1 MKISPADRSLQ
12 LRPEKD
18 SIPKSQVRRGLF
30 IHVTDGKVA
39 GQQADPPLVEANVL
53 ISTSVPLNGP
63 EVKARFEQM
72 LRDAGL
78 TGPEAAGL
86 VACWTPQLF
95 EKDGRRF
102 LLFLSAADYDALC
115 PMTVRPPPT
124 ERARVGIVLTE
135 FDANSH

>member
-1 MKISPADRSLQ
+1 MALGAWETKISPADPSLQ
-12 LRPEKD
+12 LHPEKD

-53 ISTSVPLNGP
+53 ISTSAPLNGP

-78 TGPEAAGL
+78 TGPEAAGWWH
-86 VACWTPQLF
+86 A
-95 EKDGRRF
+95 GRRSSLKKTDGGSCF
-102 LLFLSAADYDALC
+102 SC
-115 PMTVRPPPT
+115 RRPIT
-124 ERARVGIVLTE
+124 TRCAR
-135 FDANSH
+135 